1 MDKLREECGLVGISS
16 NEYQPM
22 GMKIFDGLMSVQHR
36 GQEAAGIAVY
46 HEGVMTYYKN
56 TGLASEVFNQENL
69 RPLNGSIGI
78 GHVRYSTTGSQERK
92 NAQPLVV
99 DFKGGSMALVHNGN
113 LINAVKIREE
123 LIEEGHSFTTTI
135 DSEVI
140 VRLLSKK
147 YKNDGLKAL
156 IETLKRIKGG
166 FALILILD
174 GKMYGVRDPHALRP
188 LVMGR
193 TKDNEIVFAS
203 ETCTLDLLEAE
214 YIKDLEKGEIVEVTG
229 SDYRSI
235 IYDDTKRRAVCSFE
249 YVYFSRPDSRQ
260 EGRSVYEA
268 RVRMG
273 ELLAKKDTGDY
284 DLVAPVP
291 DSGIPAAVGYAKAAG
306 LPYTHTLIKN
316 KYIGRTFMDPT
327 QEGRERMLRLKL
339 GIIEETVKDKR
350 ILLVDDSIVRSTT
363 MRRLVERLKEA
374 GAKEVHVRSCSPP
387 VKYSCYF
394 GIDTPLKKLLIGA
407 NYEVDMIAKH
417 IRADSLKYLDNEDLI
432 EAIGIPKDELCRACF
447 DGEYPMEVP
456 RVQSRYV
463 FEKF

>member
-1 MDKLREECGLVGISS
+1 MDKLREECGLVGICSTQ
-16 NEYQPM
+16 YQPL
-22 GMKIFDGLMSVQHR
+22 GTKLFDGLMSLQHR

-46 HEGVMTYYKN
+46 HEGVMTYFKN

-78 GHVRYSTTGSQERK
+78 GHVRYSTIGSQARK

-99 DFKGGSMALVHNGN
+99 EFKGGSMALVHNGN
-113 LINAVKIREE
+113 LINAVSIREE
-123 LIEEGHSFTTTI
+123 LIDEGHSFTTTI

-140 VRLLSKK
+140 VRLLSKN
-147 YKNDGLKAL
+147 YKGDGLEAL
-156 IETLKRIKGG
+156 ITTLKQIKGG
-166 FALILILD
+166 YALILILD
-174 GKMYGVRDPHALRP
+174 SKMYGVRDPNALRP

-214 YIKDLEKGEIVEVTG
+214 YIKDLDKGEIVEVSG
-229 SDYRSI
+229 SDYKS
-235 IYDDTKRRAVCSFE
+235 YTFDDTKRRAVCAFE

-273 ELLAKKDTGDY
+273 ELLAEKDSGEY

-327 QEGRERMLRLKL
+327 QEERERLLRLKL
-339 GIIEETVKDKR
+339 GIISETVKDKR
-350 ILLVDDSIVRSTT
+350 ILLVDDSIVRGTT
-363 MRRLVERLKEA
+363 MKRLVDRLKQA

-387 VKYSCYF
+387 IKYSCYF
-394 GIDTPLKKLLIGA
+394 GIDTPQKKTLIGA
-407 NYEVDMIAKH
+407 NYEVDMIAKQ
-417 IRADSLKYLDNEDLI
+417 IGADSLMYLDYMDLI
-432 EAIGIPKDELCRACF
+432 EAIGIPKEELCCACF
-447 DGEYPMEVP
+447 DGQYPMEVP